1 MFKFCNT
8 LSKGNKN
15 ININIYFQG
24 NGNLSCSF
32 YDSHIK
38 STLLFLKSQLHVK
51 FDPTL
56 VCFTPARF
64 LSRFEMTLLM
74 GFWRREG
81 AHPLGLLWAHQV
93 GLYNPTAAVN
103 GAAPPQIPCTYFQ
116 STISSCFTKRK
127 CFHSV
132 PNKDV
137 EHITYFAKINSVEQ
151 INNNKTKL
159 RVSQKS

>member
-1 MFKFCNT
+1 MDLSTKLILLAGSAMFKFCNT

-81 AHPLGLLWAHQV
+81 AHLLGLLWAHRV
-93 GLYNPTAAVN
+93 GLYNPTAAVM
-103 GAAPPQIPCTYFQ
+103 
-116 STISSCFTKRK
+116 
-127 CFHSV
+127 V
-132 PNKDV
+132 P
-137 EHITYFAKINSVEQ
+137 
-151 INNNKTKL
+151 L
-159 RVSQKS
+159 RRRYHVLTVLSIYYK